1 MFLVFFCRL
10 VWLGAGWGLR
20 FALVRSQFRLAGAG
34 GPFLGSPSFGVGQ
47 LGVFCRSV
55 FVVVFLLLLRTQK
68 AFAARFFCSAQL
80 AYCIATTCK
89 STRTCVAHVHSACG
103 PLWARDGLHS
113 ISSAV
118 TAGDDEAP
126 LTLGRVWDHKKL
138 SALGLLLWSA
148 SLYHIKFI
156 SAERKLLVLTE
167 AHIVAR
173 DTNL

>member
-1 MFLVFFCRL
+1 MGLAPCAGSFPVP
-10 VWLGAGWGLR
+10 VGWGR
-20 FALVRSQFRLAGAG
+20 RSL
-34 GPFLGSPSFGVGQ
+34 LGSPSLV
-47 LGVFCRSV
+47 LGVFRRSV

-126 LTLGRVWDHKKL
+126 LTLGRVSVWDHKKL